1 MTQFV
6 LYEPERQVAHFLLT
20 SPSNSFKKRHQ
31 IAVFVRNE
39 SDREVVRDLVEGEE
53 VRIQIEN
60 SPKGCVAGITLVGL
74 ERLTTTE

>member
-1 MTQFV
+1 MTQFL
-6 LYEPERQVAHFLLT
+6 LYEPEIAVAHFLLT

-39 SDREVVRDLVEGEE
+39 PDREIVRGLTEGEE

-60 SPKGCVAGITLVGL
+60 SPKGCVAGITLAGL